1 MVLTDIEEQVKPLS
15 REEKERLI
23 RDVQRMLIDEDIEK
37 RGDEMLRDLIDPNA
51 VYEISTPN
59 ITIDE
64 DSAEAVHVLHTLL
77 KEHGHAV

>member
-15 REEKERLI
+15 REEKEQLI

-37 RGDEMLRDLIDPNA
+37 RGDEMLRAMIDPNA

-59 ITIDE
+59 ITVD
-64 DSAEAVHVLHTLL
+64 DSNAEAVHVLHTLL
-77 KEHGHAV
+77 KEHDHAV

>member
-15 REEKERLI
+15 REEKEQLI
-23 RDVQRMLIDEDIEK
+23 RDVQRMIIDEDIEK
-37 RGDEMLRDLIDPNA
+37 HGDEILRNMIDPNA

-59 ITIDE
+59 ITLDE
-64 DSAEAVHVLHTLL
+64 DNAEAVHVLHTLL